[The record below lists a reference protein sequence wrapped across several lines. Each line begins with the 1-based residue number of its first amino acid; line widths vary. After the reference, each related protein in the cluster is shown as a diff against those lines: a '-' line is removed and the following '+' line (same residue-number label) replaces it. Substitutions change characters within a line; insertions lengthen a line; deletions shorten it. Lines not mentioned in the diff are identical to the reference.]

1 MSALNPD
8 SPDEMALGRLRAP
21 ISIGRSNSYAG
32 SSSRILTDPTGER
45 RSQRF
50 RQHFRGLRSCRPNPS
65 GGSGTRSL
73 PRSSG
78 SASKPPTIRIH
89 QQPSRHDPQSRDSPL
104 DGVRAEPAARALF
117 RTSTG
122 SQSVKLGSAQ
132 SIVRPI
138 SEFATGPLRPRYN
151 ITPTTTIDVIR
162 LGEHGHE
169 LVPMSWG
176 LIALNV

>member
-1 MSALNPD
+1 MLASAAQPNTWYDCGYLRWWESRCGVHRHVQTGIPKR
-8 SPDEMALGRLRAP
+8 GRDAAASSKRVRQINQHVAMT
-21 ISIGRSNSYAG
+21 ISGAH
-32 SSSRILTDPTGER
+32 
-45 RSQRF
+45 Q
-50 RQHFRGLRSCRPNPS
+50 Q
-65 GGSGTRSL
+65 TRSL

-89 QQPSRHDPQSRDSPL
+89 QQPSRHDPQSCDSPL

-117 RTSTG
+117 RTSAG

-162 LGEHGHE
+162 LGEHGRE